1 MSCGF
6 DSDVSGDA
14 LGDPWWVRAGL
25 GALSGAPVSFNF
37 TVDEC
42 GPGCPFPLLGAAMTA
57 PVAAWA
63 SATHHTLT
71 RDYDLHADLFFT
83 ISFMLFPP

>member
-25 GALSGAPVSFNF
+25 GALSGAHVSFNF